1 MSYGVLLVSSEPRSE
16 VKAEGS
22 DCEDA
27 PGNAVDVIF
36 APEVYA
42 NPCLSNILRLY
53 LTYFW
58 SFLKLMKLNSIQGGP
73 EGEDSKGNQSEN
85 EEEDGGK
92 TAESILRDFNYRL
105 HCMIMETARNL
116 KVTWMVVRMF

>member
-1 MSYGVLLVSSEPRSE
+1 MCYIYIHISHIYTYNLVSYGVLLVSSEPRSE

-53 LTYFW
+53 LTYF
-58 SFLKLMKLNSIQGGP
+58 
-73 EGEDSKGNQSEN
+73 
-85 EEEDGGK
+85 
-92 TAESILRDFNYRL
+92 
-105 HCMIMETARNL
+105 
-116 KVTWMVVRMF
+116 